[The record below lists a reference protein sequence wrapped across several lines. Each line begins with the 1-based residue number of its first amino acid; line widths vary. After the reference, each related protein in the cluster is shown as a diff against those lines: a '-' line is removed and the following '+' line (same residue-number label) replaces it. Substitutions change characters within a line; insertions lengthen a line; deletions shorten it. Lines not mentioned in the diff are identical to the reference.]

1 MNSHPALVKNS
12 KDKEGRTHWCVQ
24 VPKRH
29 ITQLYNST
37 CATGIDDIEMSTE
50 AFLSLFM
57 KIKGVAI

>member
-1 MNSHPALVKNS
+1 
-12 KDKEGRTHWCVQ
+12 VQ